1 MDQAMQSYRLTI
13 NDDWFYLSNEYNIAD
28 LKATL
33 ASAVHS
39 GGGFVDIV
47 SSVQAQVSLL
57 ITACSVVKL
66 ETIAEEDL
74 PDADLGSSIVGPT
87 YIDEDYWLD

>member
-1 MDQAMQSYRLTI
+1 MQSYRLTI
-13 NDDWFYLSNEYNIAD
+13 NDDWYYLSNEYNIAD

-33 ASAVHS
+33 AAAVHS

-47 SSVQAQVSLL
+47 SSVQSQVSLL

-66 ETIAEEDL
+66 ETIIEQNL
-74 PDADLGSSIVGPT
+74 PNANAGSSIAGPT
-87 YIDEDYWLD
+87 YIDDDYWLD

>member
-1 MDQAMQSYRLTI
+1 MQSYRLTI

-28 LKATL
+28 LKATM
-33 ASAVHS
+33 AAAVHS

-47 SSVQAQVSLL
+47 SSVQAHVSLL

-66 ETIAEEDL
+66 ETIADQDLRDAVESDPTDGPSYVED
-74 PDADLGSSIVGPT
+74 
-87 YIDEDYWLD
+87 DYWLD

>member
-1 MDQAMQSYRLTI
+1 MQSYRLTI
-13 NDDWFYLSNEYNIAD
+13 NDDWYYLSDSYNVAD

-33 ASAVHS
+33 AAAVHS

-66 ETIAEEDL
+66 ETISEQNL
-74 PDADLGSSIVGPT
+74 PDAGSGSSVVGPT
-87 YIDEDYWLD
+87 YIDDDYWLD

>member
-1 MDQAMQSYRLTI
+1 MDQLMQSYRLTI
-13 NDDWFYLSNEYNIAD
+13 NGDWFYLSNEYNIAD

-33 ASAVHS
+33 AAAVHS

-47 SSVQAQVSLL
+47 SSVQTHVSLL

-66 ETIAEEDL
+66 ETIVEKDL
-74 PDADLGSSIVGPT
+74 PDVAEGVPTVGPT
-87 YIDEDYWLD
+87 YVDGDYWLD

>member
-33 ASAVHS
+33 AAAVHS

-47 SSVQAQVSLL
+47 SSVQAHVSLL

-66 ETIAEEDL
+66 ETIADPNL
-74 PDADLGSSIVGPT
+74 PDVAESVPTVGPS
-87 YIDEDYWLD
+87 YVEDDYWLD